1 MRYPI
6 LLVSA
11 CLLAQTPPT
20 LTLEQAR
27 EMALANHPLLAS
39 LDYSSR
45 AAAETPKQ
53 ILSALAPQLNLGITA
68 SVADDNTRFAIQG
81 LSSSLLIS
89 RAGAGVQLSQL
100 ITDFGRTRLLA
111 DSASSRADAQK
122 EVVNSTRLQVLSAVD
137 RAYYSIL
144 RARSLNRVAE
154 QTVQA
159 RKLIVDQVEALTN
172 SQLRSTLDLSFARV
186 NLADAEILLN
196 RARNEQGAAEAELTA
211 ALGLRERPV
220 FQIDD
225 RPVNEALP
233 PEAEPLVQRALQD
246 RPELRQLA
254 LELQSATQLLEAEK
268 RLSKPTVSFVGSV
281 GALPLAKGNYPNRYG
296 AAGVSL
302 SLPVFNG
309 RLFESR
315 QAEVALR
322 MRAVEKLRE
331 SNANQIARDI
341 RAAFLNARNSFDRL
355 RLTQQLLDQ
364 ARLSLDL
371 AQTRYELG
379 LGSIVELSQAQLS
392 QTAADVASANA
403 RYEYQILRSV
413 LRFQLGEGAL

>member
-1 MRYPI
+1 MRYLLI
-6 LLVSA
+6 LIAA
-11 CLLAQTPPT
+11 CLPAQNPPT

-53 ILSALAPQLNLGITA
+53 ILSALAPQVNLGITA
-68 SVADDNTRFAIQG
+68 SVADDNSRFAIQG
-81 LSSSLLIS
+81 LASSLLIS
-89 RAGAGVQLSQL
+89 RVGSGIQLSQL
-100 ITDFGRTRLLA
+100 LTDFGRTRLLA
-111 DSASSRADAQK
+111 SSATSRADAQN
-122 EVVNSTRLQVLSAVD
+122 EVVKSTRLQILSAVD

-172 SQLRSTLDLSFARV
+172 SQLRSTLDLSFSRV

-211 ALGLRERPV
+211 ALGLREPPS
-220 FQIDD
+220 FQIDE
-225 RPVNEALP
+225 RPLNATLP
-233 PEAEPLVQRALQD
+233 PEAEPLVQRAIQD

-254 LELQSATQLLEAEK
+254 LELQSATQLLQAEK
-268 RLSKPTVSFVGSV
+268 RLSKPTVSFVGAV
-281 GALPLAKGNYPNRYG
+281 GVLPLVKGNYPNRFA

-302 SLPVFNG
+302 SLPIFNG

-322 MRAVEKLRE
+322 MRAIEKLRE
-331 SNANQIARDI
+331 SNSNQIARDI

-371 AQTRYELG
+371 AQTRYDLG

-392 QTAADVASANA
+392 QTAAEVSSANA